1 MPLRGHVDLPAYL
14 LLIIVQELSLWVE
27 GKTDSTH
34 RNRIFS
40 EWYSLNLDDSDFGSQ
55 GSPLVMSFR
64 GGNTYL
70 NLLNDA
76 DHFVEKMI
84 DLLQE
89 HLSSN
94 APTRT
99 LIVGD
104 AKLMSKYSKDP
115 RFMPIVEIENAL
127 LGRILMVLV
136 LNKASMI
143 VDPISW
149 DSLVS
154 KISN

>member
-1 MPLRGHVDLPAYL
+1 
-14 LLIIVQELSLWVE
+14 
-27 GKTDSTH
+27 
-34 RNRIFS
+34 
-40 EWYSLNLDDSDFGSQ
+40 
-55 GSPLVMSFR
+55 MSFR

-104 AKLMSKYSKDP
+104 AKLMSKYPKDP
-115 RFMPIVEIENAL
+115 RFIPIVEIENDV

-154 KISN
+154 KISDWSNKSSSRVIFSKNTDALFRKDFSLGIDPVLELWR